1 MNSFRDS
8 PFFKIYVCL
17 GAFFCIVMT
26 GMVGYI
32 SIENYTPI
40 EALYMTVI
48 TLSTVGFAE
57 VRPLS
62 DAGRVFTIFLITI
75 NLAVATFFIAQL
87 SSYVFEGEFSRTYK
101 LFKMKNSIKEL
112 KGHVIICGF
121 GRNGREAAGIFTN
134 SKRDFVVIENK
145 ATRKDD
151 LPFEVNFYLEDD
163 ATRDETLLQA
173 GIENASA
180 LISTL
185 PDDAD
190 NVFVVLTAREL
201 NPKLKIISRASNDSS
216 VKKLKTAGAN
226 NVIMPDKIGGAHMAT
241 LVISP
246 DVKEFIDL
254 MATQSN
260 EHFSI
265 EEIESAITISLEDLN
280 CWKQTGATVL
290 GIKTSEGE
298 FSLNPNSKT
307 VVRPGNRVIA
317 MGAKEQLKKV
327 NLLLS

>member
-1 MNSFRDS
+1 MNTFRDS
-8 PFFKIYVCL
+8 PFFKIYISL
-17 GAFFCIVMT
+17 GAFFCIVVI
-26 GMVGYI
+26 GMAGYMG
-32 SIENYTPI
+32 IEDYTPI
-40 EALYMTVI
+40 ESLYMTVI
-48 TLSTVGFAE
+48 TLSTVGFTE
-57 VRPLS
+57 VKPLT
-62 DAGRVFTIFLITI
+62 DAGRVFTIFLITV

-112 KGHVIICGF
+112 KGHIIICGF
-121 GRNGREAAGIFTN
+121 GRNGREAAGIFHN
-134 SKRDFVVIENK
+134 SRHNFVVIEK
-145 ATRKDD
+145 KVSRRDD
-151 LPFEVNFYLEDD
+151 LPFEIDYYLEDD
-163 ATRDETLLQA
+163 ATRDETLMEA

-241 LVISP
+241 LITSP
-246 DVKEFIDL
+246 DVKEFVDL
-254 MATQSN
+254 MATQNN

-265 EEIESAITISLEDLN
+265 EEIESVITISLDELN
-280 CWKQTGATVL
+280 CWKHTGATLL
-290 GIKTSEGE
+290 GLKTSEGE
-298 FSLNPNSKT
+298 FHLNPVPKT
-307 VVRPGNRVIA
+307 VVRPGNRVIV
-317 MGAKEQLKKV
+317 MGSKQQLTKV
-327 NLLLS
+327 QQLLS

>member
-1 MNSFRDS
+1 
-8 PFFKIYVCL
+8 
-17 GAFFCIVMT
+17 MT

-112 KGHVIICGF
+112 RGHVIICGF

-134 SKRDFVVIENK
+134 SKRNFVVIENK

-151 LPFEVNFYLEDD
+151 LPYEVNYYLEDD

-317 MGAKEQLKKV
+317 MGAKEQLRKV
-327 NLLLS
+327 KELLG

>member
-8 PFFKIYVCL
+8 PFFKIYISL
-17 GAFFCIVMT
+17 GAFFCIVVI
-26 GMVGYI
+26 GMAGFMG
-32 SIENYTPI
+32 IEDYTPI
-40 EALYMTVI
+40 ESLYMTVI

-57 VRPLS
+57 VKPLS
-62 DAGRVFTIFLITI
+62 DAGRVFTIFLITV

-112 KGHVIICGF
+112 RGHIIICGF
-121 GRNGREAAGIFTN
+121 GRNGREAAGIFHN
-134 SKRDFVVIENK
+134 SRHNFVVIEK
-145 ATRKDD
+145 KESRRDD
-151 LPFEVNFYLEDD
+151 LPYEVNYYLEDD
-163 ATRDETLLQA
+163 ATRDETLIEA
-173 GIENASA
+173 GIEHASA

-241 LVISP
+241 LITSP
-246 DVKEFIDL
+246 DVKEFVDL
-254 MATQSN
+254 LATQNN

-265 EEIESAITISLEDLN
+265 EEIESAVTISLEELN
-280 CWKQTGATVL
+280 CWKQTGATIL
-290 GIKTSEGE
+290 GLKTSEGE
-298 FSLNPNSKT
+298 FHLNPVSKT
-307 VVRPGNRVIA
+307 VVRPGNRVIV
-317 MGAKEQLKKV
+317 MGSKEQLKQVQKLV
-327 NLLLS
+327 S